1 MKPTAFEYF
10 TPSTVKEAIQ
20 LLESQGDEAKII
32 AGGQSLVAMMN
43 FRAARPEV
51 LIDINN
57 IKELDYLREEGD
69 ELVIGALTRERT
81 LEVSPLVKEKCPILA
96 KAITHIGHLPVRFR
110 GTIGGTMVHADP
122 TAEIPIIA
130 TAVDAKMKIAGSSGE
145 RVVGADEFFLTY
157 LTSAIEESEI
167 LVEVRIPTFD
177 SKSTAWSYKDIARRH
192 GDFAIVAVASILSL
206 NTDGVCR
213 EARIALGGVAPTPIR
228 AKEAEATLTGQK
240 ITDSLIEEAAIK
252 AAESEDVDPD
262 SDYHAT
268 AEYRKAMTKVLTQRG
283 LKEAWTNFEGSK

>member
-10 TPSTVKEAIQ
+10 TPSTVQEALQ

-43 FRAARPEV
+43 FRAARPEA

-57 IKELDYLREEGD
+57 IKDLDYIREEED

-96 KAITHIGHLPVRFR
+96 KAITHIGHLPIRFR
-110 GTIGGTMVHADP
+110 GTIGGTLVHADP
-122 TAEIPIIA
+122 TAEIPITSVA
-130 TAVDAKMKIAGSSGE
+130 LDAKMKIAGPSGE
-145 RVVGADEFFLTY
+145 RVLNAGEFFLTY
-157 LTSAIEESEI
+157 LTSAIEENEL
-167 LVEVRIPTFD
+167 LVEVRIPTLPP
-177 SKSTAWSYKDIARRH
+177 KTTAWSYVDISRRF
-192 GDFAIVAVASILSL
+192 GDFAIVAVASVLSL
-206 NTDGVCR
+206 DNDGVCK
-213 EARIALGGVAPTPIR
+213 EARIAMGGVAPTPVR
-228 AKEAEATLTGQK
+228 AKEAEALLAGQK
-240 ITDSLIEEAAIK
+240 ITDSIIEEAAIK
-252 AAESEDVDPD
+252 AAESDDVDPD

>member
-10 TPSTVKEAIQ
+10 TPSTVQEALQ

-43 FRAARPEV
+43 FRAARPEA

-57 IKELDYLREEGD
+57 IKELDYIREEGD

-96 KAITHIGHLPVRFR
+96 KAITHIGHLPIRFR
-110 GTIGGTMVHADP
+110 GTIGGTLVHADP
-122 TAEIPIIA
+122 TAEIPITSI
-130 TAVDAKMKIAGSSGE
+130 VLDAKIKITGPSGE
-145 RVVGADEFFLTY
+145 RVMDAGEFFLTY
-157 LTSAIEESEI
+157 LTSAVEENEL
-167 LVEVRIPTFD
+167 LVEVRIPTLPP
-177 SKSTAWSYKDIARRH
+177 KTTAWSYVDISRRF

-206 NTDGVCR
+206 DSDGVCK

-228 AKEAEATLTGQK
+228 AKEAETLLAGQK
-240 ITDSLIEEAAIK
+240 ITDSIIEEAAIK
-252 AAESEDVDPD
+252 AAESDDVDPD

-268 AEYRKAMTKVLTQRG
+268 AEYRKAMVKVLTKRG